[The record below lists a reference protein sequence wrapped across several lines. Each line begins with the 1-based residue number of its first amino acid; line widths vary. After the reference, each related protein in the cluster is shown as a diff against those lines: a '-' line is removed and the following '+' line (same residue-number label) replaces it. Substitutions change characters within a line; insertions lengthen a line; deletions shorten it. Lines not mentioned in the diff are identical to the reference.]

1 MFFQKSEPTMARG
14 GHREWDIECK
24 AISFGR
30 EMVGNIF
37 DDQKL
42 ILNKKKMSKRTF
54 RPLPFGPGRFA
65 KAGQVLY
72 NQTFIFIHKWNQN
85 QIFIGGLRDD
95 ANKYDIEDTF
105 SKYGRVS

>member
-1 MFFQKSEPTMARG
+1 MARG

-42 ILNKKKMSKRTF
+42 ILNIKKNVKKDL

-72 NQTFIFIHKWNQN
+72 KEPNPFFYSQMKSKSDIH
-85 QIFIGGLRDD
+85 RRP
-95 ANKYDIEDTF
+95 E
-105 SKYGRVS
+105 GRR

>member
-1 MFFQKSEPTMARG
+1 MARG

-42 ILNKKKMSKRTF
+42 ILNKKKNVKKDLPAFAIRPGPVCQGRTG
-54 RPLPFGPGRFA
+54 PL
-65 KAGQVLY
+65 
-72 NQTFIFIHKWNQN
+72 
-85 QIFIGGLRDD
+85 
-95 ANKYDIEDTF
+95 
-105 SKYGRVS
+105 

>member
-42 ILNKKKMSKRTF
+42 ILNIKKNVKKDL

-72 NQTFIFIHKWNQN
+72 KEPNPFFYSQMKSKSDIH
-85 QIFIGGLRDD
+85 RRP
-95 ANKYDIEDTF
+95 E
-105 SKYGRVS
+105 GRR